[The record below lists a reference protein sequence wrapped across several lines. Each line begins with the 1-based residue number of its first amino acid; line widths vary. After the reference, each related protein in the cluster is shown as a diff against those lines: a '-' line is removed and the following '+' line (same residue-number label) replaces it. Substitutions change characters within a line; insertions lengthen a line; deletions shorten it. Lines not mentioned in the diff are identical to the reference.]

1 MAKTYS
7 EFLIENGATPEDLKT
22 LVNPASEKAYNA
34 MQAQIAAETAKAAK
48 AEADKTAVVSQ
59 YDTWY
64 NDQAV
69 PAYKKM
75 EQEAIL
81 AKANEAR
88 ARAAIEAA
96 QKAGLVDLAK
106 DLGYEVDP
114 AKAAEAARIAAGG
127 NPPANFDPSKY
138 IDRDTFMSV
147 VDREGDA
154 IALAQDIAAEH
165 ARLFPGMTLNFREL
179 RKEAVTKKQPVEQLW
194 MEKYKVADARAAKAQ
209 IDKDA
214 YEKKLRDEGAAA
226 ARAELAAK
234 YGDPNQRPLMPSTSP
249 FTQKQGDVE
258 RKQPWDVGDRS
269 NERVQKAT
277 AKVVSSLTQ

>member
-1 MAKTYS
+1 MTYA
-7 EFLIENGATPEDLKT
+7 EFLKSQGATEDELKV
-22 LVNPASEKAYNA
+22 LVSPASEKAFA
-34 MQAQIAAETAKAAK
+34 VMQAQIAAAAEKATK
-48 AEADKTAVVSQ
+48 AEQDKASAIAQ

-69 PAYKKM
+69 PAYKRM

-88 ARAAIEAA
+88 ARAVIEAA
-96 QKAGLVDLAK
+96 QKAGLVDVAK

-194 MEKYKVADARAAKAQ
+194 MEKYKVADARALAAKLKQDEYDAKLRKEGADAKA
-209 IDKDA
+209 
-214 YEKKLRDEGAAA
+214 
-226 ARAELAAK
+226 AELASR
-234 YGDPNQRPLMPSTSP
+234 YGDPNQRPLVASTSP
-249 FTQKQGDVE
+249 FTQKQGDIE
-258 RKQPWDVGDRS
+258 RKQPWDTGDRS